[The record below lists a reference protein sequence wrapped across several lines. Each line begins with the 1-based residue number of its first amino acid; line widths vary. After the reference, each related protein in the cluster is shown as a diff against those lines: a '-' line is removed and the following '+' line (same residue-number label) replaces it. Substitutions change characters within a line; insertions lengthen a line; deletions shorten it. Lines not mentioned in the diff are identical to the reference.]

1 MGLSKLSNLWIFIVA
16 NLAGGAA
23 AAGIFKIT
31 NTQE

>member
-16 NLAGGAA
+16 NLVGGALA
-23 AAGIFKIT
+23 AAIFKIT